1 MIPCHGVVDV
11 ADPDAE
17 TRKKTHSKD
26 DFKWI
31 YFTRDEGEGATRG
44 RIELWIQRERG
55 LGAEDRGTGLRL
67 KSCSLSEISCEP
79 LGSVLKSNPSN
90 LKELDL
96 SRNILQDSG
105 FLHLRGF
112 LESPDCRLQMLRLE
126 SCKFSKTSCEFLGS
140 ALKSN
145 PSYLRELDLSRNI
158 LQDSGFLHLRG
169 FLESPDCR
177 LETLRLKN
185 CSLSEI
191 SCKALVSALKSDPS
205 NLTELDLSWNTIKD
219 SGVLHLRRFLES
231 SDCRLQTLRLES
243 CSLSKI
249 RCKALGSAL
258 KSNPSNLTEL
268 DLSLNKLKHLGFVH
282 LHGFLE
288 SPDCRLQTLRLEDC
302 RLSEISCKVLGS
314 ALESSLSKLT
324 KLDLSRNTLQDS
336 GALYLCGFLESPDC
350 RLQTLR
356 LEKCSLS
363 KISCESLGSALK
375 NSPSKLTE
383 LDLGMNNLQESDVQQ
398 FQDLVKS
405 SICKLQTLR
414 WEG

>member
-1 MIPCHGVVDV
+1 
-11 ADPDAE
+11 
-17 TRKKTHSKD
+17 
-26 DFKWI
+26 
-31 YFTRDEGEGATRG
+31 
-44 RIELWIQRERG
+44 
-55 LGAEDRGTGLRL
+55 
-67 KSCSLSEISCEP
+67 
-79 LGSVLKSNPSN
+79 
-90 LKELDL
+90 
-96 SRNILQDSG
+96 
-105 FLHLRGF
+105 
-112 LESPDCRLQMLRLE
+112 MLRLE

-336 GALYLCGFLESPDC
+336 GALYL
-350 RLQTLR
+350 

-398 FQDLVKS
+398 FQDLVGGVGFMLLMFLLVEQRRAAAG
-405 SICKLQTLR
+405 LQR
-414 WEG
+414 CSDWEVESRVMEESEEVEMSVRAAA

>member
-1 MIPCHGVVDV
+1 TFNTSQCFSLQEH
-11 ADPDAE
+11 
-17 TRKKTHSKD
+17 
-26 DFKWI
+26 
-31 YFTRDEGEGATRG
+31 
-44 RIELWIQRERG
+44 
-55 LGAEDRGTGLRL
+55 RL
-67 KSCSLSEISCEP
+67 FQLLS
-79 LGSVLKSNPSN
+79 SN
-90 LKELDL
+90 L
-96 SRNILQDSG
+96 
-105 FLHLRGF
+105 FF
-112 LESPDCRLQMLRLE
+112 W
-126 SCKFSKTSCEFLGS
+126 F
-140 ALKSN
+140 
-145 PSYLRELDLSRNI
+145 
-158 LQDSGFLHLRG
+158 
-169 FLESPDCR
+169 
-177 LETLRLKN
+177 
-185 CSLSEI
+185 
-191 SCKALVSALKSDPS
+191 
-205 NLTELDLSWNTIKD
+205 
-219 SGVLHLRRFLES
+219 
-231 SDCRLQTLRLES
+231 RLES

-414 WEG
+414 SVEGWSQSNCRFGSLSARPFVEVSLGKTLNPTLLQVVIGCCQCLAAETYP